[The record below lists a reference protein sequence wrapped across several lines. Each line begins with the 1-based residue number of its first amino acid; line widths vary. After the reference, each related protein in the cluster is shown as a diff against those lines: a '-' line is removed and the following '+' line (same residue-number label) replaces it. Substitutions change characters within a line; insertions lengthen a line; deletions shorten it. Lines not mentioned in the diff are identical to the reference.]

1 MSNKNLWLPI
11 SIIGLMFF
19 VIGFGLGINGYL
31 IPYLKE
37 GLELSSAQSYL
48 VLTATFSAFVLF
60 GYPSGLIIKKIGYQ
74 RSMVLSFVFFAVG
87 LFLFVPSAR
96 YESLGLFLIGSFIS
110 GMGNTLLQASVNPYI
125 TIIGPKESAAMRMS
139 IMGIINKGAWA
150 VAPLFLSLF
159 MDLKNVSLSDI
170 DLPFYLIV
178 GIFILLAIFMN
189 FAPLPQ
195 VKAEGEDDKEGEGD
209 DDEET
214 IKVGSE
220 YARYKTKIIQFP
232 HLILGVVALFFYVGV
247 ETIAL
252 ATIID
257 YAESLKL
264 ATPEVYTSY
273 TVVAMVIGYLIGIFF
288 IPRIMSQDFAFKI
301 CTWLGIASALVIVL
315 VPLHIGIGNTPI
327 SIIFVAVLG
336 LANSLMWPAI
346 WPLAIAD
353 LGRFTKVGASLLV
366 MGIVGGAVLPTVFG
380 AVKDAIGIQ
389 NAYWVCVPA
398 YLYILYYAYAGHK
411 IRVYPEKKK
420 MAKQ

>member
-1 MSNKNLWLPI
+1 MTKKNLWVPI

-31 IPYLKE
+31 IPYLKQ
-37 GLELSSAQSYL
+37 GLELSSAESYL
-48 VLTATFSAFVLF
+48 VLTATFSAFVIF
-60 GYPSGLIIKKIGYQ
+60 GYPSGLIIKRIGYQ

-96 YESLGLFLIGSFIS
+96 YESLGLFLLGSFLS

-150 VAPLFLSLF
+150 IAPLFLSLF
-159 MDLKNVSLSDI
+159 MDLQDVRLSDI

-189 FAPLPQ
+189 FAPLPK

-209 DDEET
+209 DDPNA

-232 HLILGVVALFFYVGV
+232 HLILGVVTLFFYVGV

-257 YAESLKL
+257 YAESLEL
-264 ATPEVYTSY
+264 PNPEVYTSY

-301 CTWLGIASALVIVL
+301 CTWLGLFSSLVIVL
-315 VPLHIGIGNTPI
+315 TPIHMELFNTPV
-327 SIIFVAVLG
+327 SIIFVAILG

-380 AVKDAIGIQ
+380 AVKDAVGIQ
-389 NAYWVCVPA
+389 SAYWICFPA
-398 YLYILYYAYAGHK
+398 YLFILYYAFAGHK
-411 IRVYPEKKK
+411 IRVYPEKKQVK
-420 MAKQ
+420 